1 MINAAV
7 PPQGDSAMSFDVPG
21 STDYR
26 MFLTG
31 GRCNNEFEIFMQGGK
46 HVMIVIMEPMFRDG
60 QEVER
65 EIR

>member
-7 PPQGDSAMSFDVPG
+7 PPQGNSAMSSDVSG
-21 STDYR
+21 SADYR
-26 MFLTG
+26 MLLTG

-46 HVMIVIMEPMFRDG
+46 YVMIIIMEPMFRDG